1 MILGTRFLKSG
12 GTKMAN
18 NEPLHPF
25 YGKQN
30 NLVRCPV
37 PSCGHVGSFISKIH
51 CRLEHDMERDEV
63 QEIYGLPTQLG
74 KSWAFSNNEKTTR
87 D

>member
-1 MILGTRFLKSG
+1 
-12 GTKMAN
+12 MAN

-30 NLVRCPV
+30 NLVLCPV
-37 PSCGHVGSFISKIH
+37 PDCGHIGSFISKIH

-63 QEIYGLPTQLG
+63 QEKYGLPTQLG
-74 KSWAFSNNEKTTR
+74 TRWQIYSDGKTTR